1 MKIESLPRTIAA
13 AISVAMILG
22 GMALGIWALTQWDRS
37 TPTSEQSIIADVQA
51 ESSETSPENLSSTEQ
66 TDTSSDRQTIS
77 DRQPIESDGTPA
89 PTATDMPTPTGPLV
103 LAIEERLPVEFQ
115 QILAQLT
122 ISGSVPLTT
131 TTDAGPPA
139 LRIST
144 DAANGELLYRS
155 LFAVATRFDVV
166 ETDISADAVYA
177 LWQNRPTSESNYIQ
191 IAVIS
196 DTLPS
201 LVELLGDAGEAVTGY
216 ADADAVTNA
225 VWANRGTLTLLPFDQ
240 LIPELTV
247 LMVDGQTPV
256 ENDNLFTIDNY
267 PFVLDVYAQILDPVA
282 DIEPVLTEIAA
293 TSGGSNRRSDS
304 LTVIAMT
311 GVTAMVR
318 LTAQQMDLYGP
329 LWAVEYVS
337 DTLAAADLTI
347 ISNEVPFVPGCT
359 TNTAPDNLTFCSPP
373 EYMTAFEAVS
383 ADLIGLTGN
392 HQNDYGRDDALI
404 SLQIYDDAGLPVYGG
419 GRNKEEAFKP
429 LYIEHNG
436 NRLAFLGANSYGPPF
451 AWATDSGP
459 GSAEF
464 DLNIM
469 SATIRNIKARDLA
482 EVVLAELQYQESYDV
497 SPLFDQRQNFR
508 AISRTGAD
516 IVTGVQSHVP
526 QSFEFEDGA
535 LILYGLGN
543 FLFDQMQGTTREG
556 MVVKHTIYDGRHIS
570 TQILTTLIYDYGQPR
585 WTTGEER
592 QQTLNRVF
600 GASYWERP

>member
-13 AISVAMILG
+13 AIGIAMILG
-22 GMALGIWALTQWDRS
+22 GLLLGIWAFTQWDR
-37 TPTSEQSIIADVQA
+37 PTGASNQPTTADVQA
-51 ESSETSPENLSSTEQ
+51 ESLEAQTGNLTSTEQ
-66 TDTSSDRQTIS
+66 TNTSSGLQNSMADATQADRAT
-77 DRQPIESDGTPA
+77 DTPTPA
-89 PTATDMPTPTGPLV
+89 GLLV
-103 LAIEERLPVEFQ
+103 LTVEENVPAEFQ
-115 QILAQLT
+115 QILAQLALSGT
-122 ISGSVPLTT
+122 IPLTT
-131 TTDAGPPA
+131 TSDAGPPT
-139 LRIST
+139 LRIAT
-144 DAANGELLYRS
+144 DTSSGEPIYRS

-166 ETDISADAVYA
+166 ETDIAADAVYA
-177 LWQNRPTSESNYIQ
+177 LWQSTPPPENRYTQ

-201 LVELLGDAGEAVTGY
+201 LVALLGEAGEAVTGY
-216 ADADAVTNA
+216 ADTDAVTNA
-225 VWANRGTLTLLPFDQ
+225 VWADRGTLTLLPFEQ
-240 LIPELTV
+240 LIPELTA
-247 LMVDGQTPV
+247 LKVDGQTPV
-256 ENDNLFTIDNY
+256 ENDNLFNVDGY

-282 DIEPVLTEIAA
+282 PVDPVLAEIIAA
-293 TSGGSNRRSDS
+293 SGGSNRRSNN

-337 DTLAAADLTI
+337 DTLAAADLTV

-373 EYMTAFEAVS
+373 EYMTAFEAMG

-392 HQNDYGRDDALI
+392 HQNDYGRNATLT
-404 SLQIYDDAGLPVYGG
+404 SLQIYEDAGLPVYGG
-419 GRNKEEAFKP
+419 GPNKEEAFKP

-451 AWATDSGP
+451 AWATDNGP
-459 GSAEF
+459 GSTVF

-497 SPLFDQRQNFR
+497 TPLFDQRQTFL
-508 AISRTGAD
+508 ALSRTGAD
-516 IVTGVQSHVP
+516 IVTGIQSHVP
-526 QSFEFEDGA
+526 QSFEFEEGS

-556 MVVKHTIYDGRHIS
+556 MVIKHTIYDGRHLS

-592 QQTLNRVF
+592 QKTLNRVF